1 MLVKFTQA
9 HHYRG
14 ERTEHP
20 VHPAVPRRRY
30 MPGDIADIPV
40 EYFED
45 KLEPYPFAHVHNPAA
60 AAEGAAAALMEDMS
74 IEQLRTLVDKHEL
87 EDKIEAS
94 GPSGRATKADLVV
107 VLNRY
112 YKAHGRTVADKEA
125 LPDDA
130 ALARMRVDD
139 LVMLCE
145 SRKIEVTG
153 TGHDGK
159 VLKADLVEALS
170 EQREREGGEEQDEE
184 KDE

>member
-14 ERTEHP
+14 DRTEHP
-20 VHPAVPRRRY
+20 VHPAVPRRTY

-40 EYFED
+40 DYFEQH
-45 KLEPYPFAHVHNPAA
+45 LEPYPFAHVHNPAA
-60 AAEGAAAALMEDMS
+60 AAEGAAAALMEDMT
-74 IEQLRTLVDKHEL
+74 IEQLRTLVDKYDL

-94 GPSGRATKADLVV
+94 GPSGRATKPDLMA
-107 VLNRY
+107 VLDKHYRT
-112 YKAHGRTVADKEA
+112 HGRTAADKEA

-130 ALARMRVDD
+130 ALARMRVDA

-170 EQREREGGEEQDEE
+170 ELRELEDDVEAQ
-184 KDE
+184 KDDD